1 MNLSDRVHMPSL
13 DGATEWFNSDPLGPS
28 QLRGRVVLVDFWT
41 LTCINWLRTAPYIR
55 AWSEAYRTDGLVVI
69 GVHSAEFSMERD
81 LDRVRTAIRD
91 RGIHYPVV
99 VDNDFAIW
107 NAFTN
112 HYWPALYFVDREG
125 IIRDEYFGENKYEES
140 ERIIQELLGI
150 ERDPVAAVV
159 VGAGIEAPADWQH
172 LRSAE
177 TYLGFERSDGFASPG
192 GAHRGQSHHYEP
204 PEQLLLNQWALS
216 GSWKI
221 EPENVVLESGGGS
234 VVIRF
239 AARDAHLV
247 LSHVSKEPIAF
258 RVTMDGGAPG
268 ASHGTDVDEAG
279 NGLLNSGRLYQ
290 LIRQNGAVRER
301 TLEISF
307 LEPGPEAYVATFG

>member
-1 MNLSDRVHMPSL
+1 MNPSEHVHMPSL
-13 DGATEWFNSDPLGPS
+13 DESTDWFNSEPLGPS
-28 QLRGRVVLVDFWT
+28 QLRGRVVLVNFWT
-41 LTCINWLRTAPYIR
+41 FTCINWLRTAPYIR
-55 AWSEAYRTDGLVVI
+55 AWFDAYRHDGLVII
-69 GVHSAEFSMERD
+69 GVHSPEFSMEHD

-125 IIRDEYFGENKYEES
+125 IIRGEYFGENRYEES

-150 ERDPVAAVV
+150 ERAPVAAAV
-159 VGAGIEAPADWQH
+159 VGAGIEAPADWEH
-172 LRSAE
+172 LRSPE
-177 TYLGFERSDGFASPG
+177 TYLGFERSDGLASPG
-192 GAHRGQSHHYEP
+192 GAQRGESRHYEP
-204 PEQLLLNQWALS
+204 PGELLLNQWALS

-221 EPENVVLESGGGS
+221 EPEKVVLQSGGGS
-234 VVIRF
+234 ILIRF
-239 AARDAHLV
+239 EARDAHLV
-247 LSHVSKEPIAF
+247 LSQESREPIAF
-258 RVTMDGGAPG
+258 RVTMDGGVPG
-268 ASHGTDVDEAG
+268 SSHGTDVDEAG
-279 NGLLNSGRLYQ
+279 NGLLKSGRLYQ
-290 LIRQNGAVRER
+290 LIRQEGAVHAR

>member
-1 MNLSDRVHMPSL
+1 MNLSEHVHMPSL
-13 DGATEWFNSDPLGPS
+13 DGATEWFNSEPLGPS
-28 QLRGRVVLVDFWT
+28 QLRGRVVLVNFWT
-41 LTCINWLRTAPYIR
+41 FTCINWLRTAPYIR
-55 AWSEAYRTDGLVVI
+55 AWFDAYRHDGLVVM
-69 GVHSAEFSMERD
+69 GVHSPEFSMEHD

-91 RGIHYPVV
+91 RGIDYPVV
-99 VDNDFAIW
+99 VDNDFAMW

-125 IIRDEYFGENKYEES
+125 IIRGEHFGENRYEES

-150 ERDPVAAVV
+150 ERDPVAAAV
-159 VGAGIEAPADWQH
+159 VGTGIEAPADWEH
-172 LRSAE
+172 LRSPE

-192 GAHRGQSHHYEP
+192 GAHRGEPRHYEP
-204 PEQLLLNQWALS
+204 PGELLLNRWALS

-221 EPENVVLESGGGS
+221 EPEKVVLQSGGGS
-234 VVIRF
+234 VLIRF
-239 AARDAHLV
+239 EARDAHLV
-247 LSHVSKEPIAF
+247 LSHESREPIAF
-258 RVTMDGGAPG
+258 RVTVDGGVPG
-268 ASHGTDVDEAG
+268 SSHGTDVDAAG

-290 LIRQNGAVRER
+290 LIRQDGAVRAQ